1 MKMKKILAMA
11 LASAMVLSLGACG
24 GSSNDSGADTTKT
37 EGSSDGTE
45 TASGKF
51 PGTSDEDMYTVDLR
65 AEPPELNSILTTDV
79 ASGDILRMVIS
90 GLYRLDENDQ
100 PVEDLAESTEVSEDG
115 CTYTMKIR
123 QDAKW
128 SNGEPVTANDFVFS
142 YQTICSKDA
151 ASSYAFI
158 VYDNLVNGNEV
169 YEGTMDPSE
178 LGVKAIDDYTLEVK
192 FENPIPYAK
201 HLFSFASY
209 YPMNQKAYEEI
220 GADVYGDDADK
231 IVTNGAYT
239 ISEWVHNDHITL
251 TKNPDFYD
259 SDRCAV
265 GTVKYTMLNDSNA
278 RMNAFQSGE
287 IDCINL
293 SGDQMAQA
301 EQLGIH
307 TESYVDNGNWY
318 IQFNTQKTDKGLDN
332 ANIRLALGMAID
344 SQSLCENILK
354 DGSVPATG
362 LVPTSIAGAN
372 GEKYRDAVGDVVGY
386 DADAAKAALEKGL
399 QETGLTAE
407 ELKLTFLCDDTDNA
421 QKNAQFF
428 QEQWKTV
435 LGIDVEITPQ
445 PFKSRLASMD
455 SGDFDMVYA
464 GWSPDYND
472 PMTFL
477 DMFTTTNGNNYGKY
491 SNAKYDELVTSAM
504 TEADVV
510 ARQEM
515 LFEAE
520 TIVTKTD
527 AAIYPIYFSA
537 CTYAVSDK
545 VEGMTRTGFQEFDFT
560 DATSAE

>member
-24 GSSNDSGADTTKT
+24 GSDSSKDSNA
-37 EGSSDGTE
+37 GSEGTE
-45 TASGKF
+45 TASTGF
-51 PGTSDEDMYTVDLR
+51 AGTTDEDTYVVDLR

-115 CTYTMKIR
+115 RTYTMKIR

-128 SNGEPVTANDFVFS
+128 SNGEPVTAHDFVFS
-142 YQTICSKDA
+142 YQTICSKEA

-158 VYDNLVNGNEV
+158 VYDNLLNGKEV
-169 YEGTMDPSE
+169 YEGTKDPSE
-178 LGVKAIDDYTLEVK
+178 LGVKAIDDYTLEVT
-192 FENPIPYAK
+192 FTNPIPYAK
-201 HLFSFASY
+201 HLFSFSSY

-239 ISEWVHNDHITL
+239 ISEWTHNDHITL
-251 TKNPDFYD
+251 TKNPDYYD
-259 SDRCAV
+259 QDRCAV
-265 GTVKYTMLNDSNA
+265 GTVKYMMMNDANT
-278 RMNAFQSGE
+278 RMNAFQGGQ

-293 SGDQMAQA
+293 TGDQITQA
-301 EQLGIH
+301 ESLGI
-307 TESYVDNGNWY
+307 TVESYVDNSNWY

-344 SQSLCENILK
+344 TQSLCDNILK
-354 DGSVPATG
+354 DGSVPANG

-372 GEKYRDAVGDVVGY
+372 GEKYRDAVGDTVGY
-386 DADAAKAALEKGL
+386 DAEAAKAAFEKGL
-399 QETGLTAE
+399 QETGLTAAD
-407 ELKLTFLCDDTDNA
+407 LKLSFLCDDSTNA
-421 QKNAQFF
+421 QKNAEFF
-428 QEQWKTV
+428 QAQWKEV

-445 PFKSRLASMD
+445 PFKSRLDSMD

-491 SNAKYDELVTSAM
+491 SSEEYDSLIASAM
-504 TEADVV
+504 TEADVA
-510 ARQEM
+510 ARQDM
-515 LFEAE
+515 LFQAE
-520 TIVTKTD
+520 TLVTKTD
-527 AAIYPIYFSA
+527 AAVYPVYFSA
-537 CTYAVSDK
+537 CSYAVSDK

-560 DATSAE
+560 DAK

>member
-1 MKMKKILAMA
+1 MKVKKILAMA

-24 GSSNDSGADTTKT
+24 GSSNEADSTKS
-37 EGSSDGTE
+37 EGSSEGTE
-45 TASGKF
+45 TQASNF
-51 PGTSDEDMYTVDLR
+51 QGTPDEDTYIVDLR

-128 SNGEPVTANDFVFS
+128 SNGEPVTAHDFVFS
-142 YQTICSKDA
+142 YQTICSKEA

-169 YEGTMDPSE
+169 YEGTKDPSE
-178 LGVKAIDDYTLEVK
+178 LGVKAIDDYTLEVQ

-209 YPMNQKAYEEI
+209 YPVNQKGYEEI
-220 GADVYGDDADK
+220 GADVYGDEADK

-259 SDRCAV
+259 PDRCAV
-265 GTVKYTMLNDSNA
+265 GTVKYMMMNDSNA
-278 RMNAFQSGE
+278 RMNAFQGGQ

-293 SGDQMAQA
+293 SGDQMEQA

-307 TESYVDNGNWY
+307 TENYVDNSNWY
-318 IQFNTQKTDKGLDN
+318 IQFNTQKSDKGLDN
-332 ANIRLALGMAID
+332 ANIRLALGMALD
-344 SQSLCENILK
+344 TQSLCDNILK

-372 GEKYRDAVGDVVGY
+372 GEKYRDAVGDIVGY
-386 DADAAKAALEKGL
+386 DPDAAKAALEKGL
-399 QETGLTAE
+399 EETGLTVDD
-407 ELKLTFLCDDTDNA
+407 LKLSFLCDDTDNA

-491 SNAKYDELVTSAM
+491 SSTEYDQLIADALK
-504 TEADVV
+504 EADVE

-520 TIVTKTD
+520 TLVTKTD
-527 AAIYPIYFSA
+527 AAVYPVYFSA
-537 CTYAVSDK
+537 VSYAVSDK
-545 VEGMTRTGFQEFDFT
+545 VQNMTRTGFQEFDFT
-560 DATSAE
+560 DADLAQ